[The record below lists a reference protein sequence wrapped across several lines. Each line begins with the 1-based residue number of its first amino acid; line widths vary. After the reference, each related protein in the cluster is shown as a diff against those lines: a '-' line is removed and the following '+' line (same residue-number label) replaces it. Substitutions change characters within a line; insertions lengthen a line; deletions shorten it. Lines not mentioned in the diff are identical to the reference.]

1 MKKLSTLVLSAIAP
15 IIMWAAGWPANYGGV
30 MLQGFYWDSY
40 GITWNVLNDR
50 ADELSNV
57 FDLIWVPNSA
67 SIEKSGTARTMGYAP
82 VYWLT
87 HNSCFGSE
95 ADLRRMIATYKS
107 KNTGIIEDLVINHK
121 NGASSW
127 TDFPDESVT
136 GKNTGKKYTVKWDRA
151 NNSQICSTD
160 ECVAAGYKATG
171 APDEGEDF
179 NGSRDLDHTNATTQ
193 ANVITYMDFLKND
206 LGYAGFRLDMTKGY
220 SGYYTG
226 VYNNQIKPTYCVGE
240 YYDGNADLLRKWLDD
255 THQWNSSINEI
266 QSATFDFALKFKLND
281 ACNGTWSALNDKGL
295 CADVRYNR
303 YAVTFVDN
311 HDTGRDGYQ
320 KINSSNLVAANAAI
334 LALPGTPCIYYP
346 HYQSNKAAIT
356 NMIKGRRAAGVHNQS
371 PITTQQESNGGYII
385 ETQGTKGKVYVQL
398 GGATNNGTPSG
409 FQLVQSGTNYKFYV
423 SNGLNWQNASRNG
436 GDTPVEDETKDIY
449 VMGEVNGNTWAPNVG
464 AKMTT
469 TDNNTYTIDVT
480 TEGENDGYSYFSFT
494 HKLATS
500 AGEDAWASIDFYR
513 FGANSD
519 KDYPIT
525 SSMMGQRITL
535 GEQGTS
541 TAFKIAKGEYKFTI
555 NKSARTLIVT
565 GHGED
570 PGPGPDPEPTSSIY
584 VLGETTGK
592 NWAPNDGVALGSTD
606 NNIYKGTV
614 SFDGRHDEN
623 GEMVNYFG
631 LTTKLGAT
639 ADDWATCNANRL
651 FAPADPGTNFWV
663 TEEQLG
669 NTISL
674 TGTDPDVAFRIP
686 AGSYDLEVNLSA
698 KTLVITR
705 SGDTPGPGPDPQP
718 GDGVF
723 IMGEVGSN
731 GWAANV
737 GVAMTAGADGI
748 YTAAVSFDGRNV
760 EDVNGETQN
769 VNYFGFTTKLG
780 ASADDWDA
788 IAGNRLYAPAD
799 PGTNFWV
806 TEEQLGNTITLNGTD
821 PNVAFR
827 IPAGTYSITLNL
839 NAKTVVITRGD
850 GPVPVSSSVYILGEV
865 NGNGWSP
872 YQGLPMNG
880 SGTTYTANVTTSR
893 ENNYFS
899 FTKKLASGTAEP
911 GTEVWN
917 AAWDEILPYRFGA
930 EEGEG
935 DCDVVVG
942 QAMPLGAEG
951 TARAYKIGAGNWTF
965 TLDLAARTFT
975 VTQQGDTPTPQP
987 GDDYFVMGEVNG
999 NGWFPNVGEKMVG
1012 KGNNIYTLDATTDG
1026 SSNGFNYFSFTKKLY
1041 PSPIEYDE
1049 TNPGPWEEAWAS
1061 IADYRFGAEG
1071 VEDYPVVEN
1080 QAMPLGLDGTSTAFK
1095 IGAGEWTFTL
1105 NMNNRTLTVTKK
1117 GDTPGPQPTFDPIYI
1132 MGEVNGNGWFPYQ
1145 GFQMSTDDGKNYT
1158 AAVTTDGASGGFSY
1172 FSFTKKLYPS
1182 PIEYDETNPGPWE
1195 EAWASIADYRFGAE
1209 GVEDYPVVENQAMPL
1224 GLDGTSTAFK
1234 IGAGEWTFTLNMT
1247 ARTLTVTKGQP
1258 AGYNFDVNGDG
1269 QVTATDIACIV
1280 NVLAGLE
1287 PASKYNGRTDVNK
1300 DGNTTATDI
1309 SMIVNHLAGL

>member
-67 SIEKSGTARTMGYAP
+67 SIEKSGTAKTMGYAP

-136 GKNTGKKYTVKWDRA
+136 GKNTGKKYTVTWDRA
-151 NNSQICSTD
+151 KNSQICSTD

-311 HDTGRDGYQ
+311 HDTSRDGYQ

-469 TDNNTYTIDVT
+469 TDNNTYTIEVT

-705 SGDTPGPGPDPQP
+705 SGDTPGPDPQP

-951 TARAYKIGAGNWTF
+951 TTRAYKIGAGNWTF

-1095 IGAGEWTFTL
+1095 IGAGEWTF
-1105 NMNNRTLTVTKK
+1105 N
-1117 GDTPGPQPTFDPIYI
+1117 
-1132 MGEVNGNGWFPYQ
+1132 
-1145 GFQMSTDDGKNYT
+1145 
-1158 AAVTTDGASGGFSY
+1158 
-1172 FSFTKKLYPS
+1172 
-1182 PIEYDETNPGPWE
+1182 
-1195 EAWASIADYRFGAE
+1195 
-1209 GVEDYPVVENQAMPL
+1209 
-1224 GLDGTSTAFK
+1224 
-1234 IGAGEWTFTLNMT
+1234 LNMT

>member
-570 PGPGPDPEPTSSIY
+570 PGPGPGPGPEPTSSIY

-880 SGTTYTANVTTSR
+880 SGTTYTANVTTSG

-1095 IGAGEWTFTL
+1095 IGAGEWTF
-1105 NMNNRTLTVTKK
+1105 N
-1117 GDTPGPQPTFDPIYI
+1117 
-1132 MGEVNGNGWFPYQ
+1132 
-1145 GFQMSTDDGKNYT
+1145 
-1158 AAVTTDGASGGFSY
+1158 
-1172 FSFTKKLYPS
+1172 
-1182 PIEYDETNPGPWE
+1182 
-1195 EAWASIADYRFGAE
+1195 
-1209 GVEDYPVVENQAMPL
+1209 
-1224 GLDGTSTAFK
+1224 
-1234 IGAGEWTFTLNMT
+1234 LNMT